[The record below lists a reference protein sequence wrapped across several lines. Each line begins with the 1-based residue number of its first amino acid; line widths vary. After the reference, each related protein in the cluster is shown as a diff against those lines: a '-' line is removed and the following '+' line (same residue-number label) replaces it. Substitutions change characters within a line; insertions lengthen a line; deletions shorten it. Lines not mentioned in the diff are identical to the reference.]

1 MWLVENPP
9 KNKRRTQDDVGRI
22 YVMTYGG
29 WAVEYGIRVTEGVP
43 RSGSPAPPARLV
55 CWSLYLFGHIICCG
69 RAKSGLR
76 VSSAQG

>member
-1 MWLVENPP
+1 MWLVENPL
-9 KNKRRTQDDVGRI
+9 KNKRGTQDDVGRI

-29 WAVEYGIRVTEGVP
+29 WAVAYGIRVTEGVP
-43 RSGSPAPPARLV
+43 RAGSPAPPARLV
-55 CWSLYLFGHIICCG
+55 CWRVFSGRIICCG